1 MELSP
6 VPIGIGP
13 VPGGGA
19 CNRELRRIPLPR
31 TSVNKGRSCSPVQ
44 PQIPLRVQF
53 IVDSSVVGYDGGRN
67 VKEEHRV
74 DQQQSPWQPT
84 RRQLLWAGASGGL
97 LTIAILIGYRYGITL
112 WDWIKLLVVPA
123 VIAGGG
129 FWFNRQ
135 QQERQRADNQQQQ
148 ERELALAERRSQDE
162 ALQAYL
168 DGLSQLL
175 TDKDRPLHRAQVGD
189 GLSTVARARTLTVLP
204 RLDGERKRSV
214 VQFLYES
221 GLIARNRVVVYL
233 GGADLRGA
241 DLRGADLRG
250 AHLTEANLFSA
261 ILEGTDL
268 IWANLR
274 WAILIWANLSRA
286 NLSNAIL
293 EGADLRGANLFRA
306 DLSNANVSNADVSNA
321 KLSGA
326 NLIGADLRWA
336 DLSGAQGWTE
346 EQLTIAEVLEG
357 ATMPNGQK
365 YEDWLKDKQAQGRD
379 EGNE

>member
-97 LTIAILIGYRYGITL
+97 LTIAILIGYRYGTTL

-135 QQERQRADNQQQQ
+135 QQERQRKLANKRAQ
-148 ERELALAERRSQDE
+148 EE

-168 DGLSQLL
+168 DQ
-175 TDKDRPLHRAQVGD
+175 
-189 GLSTVARARTLTVLP
+189 
-204 RLDGERKRSV
+204 
-214 VQFLYES
+214 
-221 GLIARNRVVVYL
+221 
-233 GGADLRGA
+233 
-241 DLRGADLRG
+241 
-250 AHLTEANLFSA
+250 
-261 ILEGTDL
+261 
-268 IWANLR
+268 
-274 WAILIWANLSRA
+274 
-286 NLSNAIL
+286 
-293 EGADLRGANLFRA
+293 
-306 DLSNANVSNADVSNA
+306 
-321 KLSGA
+321 
-326 NLIGADLRWA
+326 
-336 DLSGAQGWTE
+336 
-346 EQLTIAEVLEG
+346 
-357 ATMPNGQK
+357 M
-365 YEDWLKDKQAQGRD
+365 
-379 EGNE
+379 

>member
-1 MELSP
+1 M
-6 VPIGIGP
+6 
-13 VPGGGA
+13 
-19 CNRELRRIPLPR
+19 LRSGLPR
-31 TSVNKGRSCSPVQ
+31 ISQREAPPGVLG
-44 PQIPLRVQF
+44 
-53 IVDSSVVGYDGGRN
+53 SSLVGYDSGHYVR
-67 VKEEHRV
+67 EERLV
-74 DQQQSPWQPT
+74 DQQQQSRWRLT
-84 RRQLLWAGASGGL
+84 RRQVLWIVA
-97 LTIAILIGYRYGITL
+97 AIVLAVLIPIGYAHPWTGFGQTKVAQDVQPSKTL
-112 WDWIKLLVVPA
+112 WDWLDLLVVPVVLA
-123 VIAGGG
+123 LGGYL
-129 FWFNRQ
+129 FNRSENLRTQ
-135 QQERQRADNQQQQ
+135 KIAD
-148 ERELALAERRSQDE
+148 ERRQDDR
-162 ALQAYL
+162 LQAYL
-168 DGLSQLL
+168 DGMSELL

-233 GGADLRGA
+233 GGADLRGANLRGASLEGTNLRWA

-365 YEDWLKDKQAQGRD
+365 YEDWLKDKQAQGKD